1 MPKDDGRLT
10 MDDGTVECGKLN
22 GGSVADCKMRVAGCM
37 ARSGDLADRAGCR
50 MQDAECRMQSAGC
63 KLNGYRPGYYDIAFG
78 SHDRPALRW

>member
-37 ARSGDLADRAGCR
+37 ARSGDLADRAGCE
-50 MQDAECRMQSAGC
+50 MQDA
-63 KLNGYRPGYYDIAFG
+63 N
-78 SHDRPALRW
+78 